1 MEIIIDQRIECLAV
15 IQTLC
20 GYWDDFLQK
29 YFKKSHFQCGYIDE
43 VKKYFEKYKDHKTIK
58 LFNHLCKENP
68 DISHYFQFVFIL
80 GHSELPELKSIT
92 NYYYD
97 DYEYKLSQDNNWKEF
112 VDSMKIFYEE
122 TNFKYFFES
131 NKNEYKKVIS
141 DFGDIN
147 KTNSKYIFD
156 YLDVKDNSNY
166 KVIISPLIMG
176 LYGIAIKI
184 NETEKVN
191 YPIMSPND
199 YQNNKYIYDYGE
211 PINHILWHEIGH
223 TVINDL
229 TDKYINEFDIEN
241 LNVPEE
247 IKKIGYIGKT
257 VINEYIIRAITYKL
271 IELFEDDNSA
281 VFQLELEAKFGFTEI
296 KKIKMFIEKNCEE
309 NNKLLKDD
317 NYKKLI
323 DYVINILI
331 TVSYS

>member
-20 GYWDDFLQK
+20 GYWDNFAQK
-29 YFKKSHFQCGYIDE
+29 YMKKSHFQCGYIDE
-43 VKKYFEKYKDHKTIK
+43 IKKYFEKYKDHETLK
-58 LFNHLCKENP
+58 LFNNLCKENP
-68 DISHYFQFVFIL
+68 DISHYFQFVLIL
-80 GHSELPELKSIT
+80 GHSKFPELKSIT
-92 NYYYD
+92 NYFD
-97 DYEYKLSQDNNWKEF
+97 DYSSKFSKENNWKTF

-122 TNFKYFFES
+122 TNFNCFFES
-131 NKNEYKKVIS
+131 KKNEYEKIIS

-184 NETEKVN
+184 NETENVN

-281 VFQLELEAKFGFTEI
+281 VFQLDLEAKFGFTEI
-296 KKIKMFIEKNCEE
+296 KKIKMFIEENCEK

-323 DYVINILI
+323 NYVINIFN